1 MPTSFPGSSKR
12 EAPGNEV
19 VLVLVLMI
27 TLLLCKPGGCTTVR
41 MSYTFTLLCSYCIH
55 DYVVVCLCKLGG
67 ESANA
72 ILTINQVLN
81 LSKLTDD
88 VST

>member
-1 MPTSFPGSSKR
+1 
-12 EAPGNEV
+12 
-19 VLVLVLMI
+19 MI

-41 MSYTFTLLCSYCIH
+41 MPYTSTLLCSYCIH
-55 DYVVVCLCKLGG
+55 DYVVVCLCNLGG
-67 ESANA
+67 ESAYA